1 MFYKSGEPAPQ
12 ERRRRPPERA
22 AAEHGRRVALGPR
35 RRQDA
40 QRDGRRR
47 LEARGVLR
55 KLRQRPPQPLLAR
68 PLEGR
73 GAEDQPEPLL
83 ADAPRHGYDI
93 IRALEERSSGI
104 YSPSPGVI
112 YPTLTFLEEASYA
125 VSSADG
131 AKKVFS
137 ITEAGAAHLGENRDM
152 VERALDHLERVGA
165 KMAKAREWFG
175 WDDDRERHGRDDR
188 RNPELRLLRR
198 RLRAALAE
206 VIEAPA
212 DKQAEA
218 ASILKDAAEALEAL
232 VKR

>member
-1 MFYKSGEPAPQ
+1 MHMAGKFGGRGGGGFGPFGGRGGGRGGPGDMF
-12 ERRRRPPERA
+12 RA
-22 AAEHGRRVALGPR
+22 GRMLA
-35 RRQDA
+35 
-40 QRDGRRR
+40 DGD
-47 LEARGVLR
+47 L
-55 KLRQRPPQPLLAR
+55 KLITLSLLA
-68 PLEGR
+68 E
-73 GAEDQPEPLL
+73 
-83 ADAPRHGYDI
+83 APRHGYDI
-93 IRALEERSSGI
+93 IKALEERTSGI

>member
-1 MFYKSGEPAPQ
+1 MHRHHSFS
-12 ERRRRPPERA
+12 ERA
-22 AAEHGRRVALGPR
+22 EQAFWHMAGRFGSGRGGHGPFGHGRRGHGGPG
-35 RRQDA
+35 D
-40 QRDGRRR
+40 
-47 LEARGVLR
+47 VLR
-55 KLRQRPPQPLLAR
+55 AGRMFGDGDLKLIVLS
-68 PLEGR
+68 
-73 GAEDQPEPLL
+73 LL